1 MSVAKAPAA
10 DATRAPE
17 RLPLLPWREV
27 VLPWL
32 VSRLY
37 SVALIVGAASIG
49 GGGIRASGFTKWDG
63 QWYLDIARFG
73 YGPAPVEGV
82 QTRWPFFPGFPAV
95 IRIIRALGLPDRGT
109 VIVLNQLV
117 FLIAL
122 AGVWRIARRYTRPGA
137 ARLAVWSLALFPG
150 AFIFSMVYPSAIW
163 LALSVWAFILVDER
177 RDLAASVLVTAA
189 ALVRPN
195 GIVLA
200 IALVFVLRSWRRVLL
215 VCAPSVVAVAL
226 WSAACWHWTGDAL
239 VFLSSKGGWPE
250 VTVKAFVLAPWRE
263 HCLSCYHYVYPH
275 LFLAFVALGALF
287 LVRRRL
293 PAAWTVFT
301 VLYLLPSL
309 GLGMVGLGR
318 YANESFPPFVAAGEL
333 LHRVRPSVRAVVFA
347 AAVAGQALCAWW
359 VIHLQY
365 VP

>member
-1 MSVAKAPAA
+1 MGVAKAAA
-10 DATRAPE
+10 TDVARAPE

-37 SVALIVGAASIG
+37 SVALIVVMASIG
-49 GGGIRASGFTKWDG
+49 NGGIRGTGFARWDG
-63 QWYLDIARFG
+63 QWYLAIARVG
-73 YGPAPVEGV
+73 YGVEPVEGL

-95 IRIIRALGLPDRGT
+95 IRAIREIGLPDRGT
-109 VIVLNQLV
+109 VLVLNHLV

-122 AGVWRIARRYTRPGA
+122 AGVWRIARRYTSPGP
-137 ARLAVWSLALFPG
+137 ARIAVWSLALFPG

-177 RDLAASVLVTAA
+177 RDLAAAVLVTAA

-200 IALVFVLRSWRRVLL
+200 IALVLVLRSWRRVAL

-226 WSAACWHWTGDAL
+226 WCVACYRWTGDAF
-239 VFLSSKGGWPE
+239 VFLSAKEEWPE
-250 VTVKAFVLAPWRE
+250 VTIKAFLSAPWRFD
-263 HCLSCYHYVYPH
+263 YVFPH
-275 LFLAFVALGALF
+275 VFLALAALGALF
-287 LVRRRL
+287 LRRRSL
-293 PAAWTVFT
+293 PFAWTVFT

-318 YANESFPPFVAAGEL
+318 YANESFPPFVAAGEV
-333 LHRVRPSVRAVVFA
+333 LHRVRRSVRAVVFA
-347 AAVAGQALCAWW
+347 SAVGGQAICAWW
-359 VIHLQY
+359 VIHQHY

>member
-1 MSVAKAPAA
+1 MDAPTRTSAH
-10 DATRAPE
+10 ATRAPE
-17 RLPLLPWREV
+17 RLPLVPWREV

-32 VSRLY
+32 VSRIY

-49 GGGIRASGFTKWDG
+49 HGGIRATGFAKWDG
-63 QWYLDIARFG
+63 QWYLAIARFG
-73 YGPAPVEGV
+73 YGPEPVEGV

-95 IRIIRALGLPDRGT
+95 VRAVREVGLPDRGT
-109 VIVLNQLV
+109 VVVLNQLI

-122 AGVWRIARRYTRPGA
+122 AGVWRIARRYTNARP

-150 AFIFSMVYPSAIW
+150 AFLFSMVYPSAIW
-163 LALSVWAFILVDER
+163 LAISVWAFILVDER
-177 RDLAASVLVTAA
+177 HDFAAAVLVTGA

-200 IALVFVLRSWRRVLL
+200 VALVFVLRSWRRAVL

-226 WSAACWHWTGDAL
+226 WCIACYHWTGDAL
-239 VFLSSKGGWPE
+239 VFLSSKEGWPE
-250 VTVKAFVLAPWRE
+250 VTVKAFAVAPWR
-263 HCLSCYHYVYPH
+263 YDYAFPH
-275 LFLAFVALGALF
+275 LFLALAAVGALF

-293 PAAWTVFT
+293 PVAWTVFT

-318 YANESFPPFVAAGEL
+318 YANECFPPFVAAGEL
-333 LHRVRPSVRAVVFA
+333 LDRVRRWVRVAAFG

-359 VIHLQY
+359 VIHQHY
-365 VP
+365 IP

>member
-1 MSVAKAPAA
+1 MAVADAPAA
-10 DATRAPE
+10 PATRAPE

-27 VLPWL
+27 VRPWL

-49 GGGIRASGFTKWDG
+49 RGGIRATGFAKWDG
-63 QWYLDIARFG
+63 QWYLAIAHAG
-73 YGPAPVEGV
+73 YGPEPVEGV

-95 IRIIRALGLPDRGT
+95 IRAIREIGLPDRGT
-109 VIVLNQLV
+109 VLVLNQLI

-122 AGVWRIARRYTRPGA
+122 AGVWRIARRYTRPGP

-177 RDLAASVLVTAA
+177 RDLAAAVLVTGA

-200 IALVFVLRSWRRVLL
+200 IALVLVLRSWRRVLL
-215 VCAPSVVAVAL
+215 VCAPSAVAVAL
-226 WSAACWHWTGDAL
+226 WCVTCYHWTGDAL
-239 VFLSSKGGWPE
+239 VFLSSKEGWPE
-250 VTVKAFVLAPWRE
+250 VTIKAFASEPWRYE
-263 HCLSCYHYVYPH
+263 YVFPH
-275 LFLAFVALGALF
+275 VFLALAALGVL
-287 LVRRRL
+287 LLMRRRL
-293 PAAWTVFT
+293 PVAWTVFT

-318 YANESFPPFVAAGEL
+318 YANECFPPFVAAGEL
-333 LHRVRPSVRAVVFA
+333 LHRVHRSVRAVVFTS
-347 AAVAGQALCAWW
+347 AVAGQAVCAWW
-359 VIHLQY
+359 VIHQQY
-365 VP
+365 IP

>member
-1 MSVAKAPAA
+1 MGVANPPAVS
-10 DATRAPE
+10 ATRAPA

-32 VSRLY
+32 VSRIY
-37 SVALIVGAASIG
+37 SVTLIVATASIG
-49 GGGIRASGFTKWDG
+49 SGGIRASGFAKWDG
-63 QWYLDIARFG
+63 QWYLAIARFG
-73 YGPAPVEGV
+73 YGPEPVEGV

-95 IRIIRALGLPDRGT
+95 IRAIRELGLPDRGT
-109 VIVLNQLV
+109 VVVLNQLI
-117 FLIAL
+117 FLVAL
-122 AGVWRIARRYTRPGA
+122 AGVWRIARRYTSAGP

-177 RDLAASVLVTAA
+177 RDIAAAVLVTGA
-189 ALVRPN
+189 ALIRPN

-200 IALVFVLRSWRRVLL
+200 VALVLALRSWRRVLL
-215 VCAPSVVAVAL
+215 VCAPSLVAVAL
-226 WSAACWHWTGDAL
+226 WCVACYRWTGDAL
-239 VFLSSKGGWPE
+239 VFLSSKEGWPE
-250 VTVKAFVLAPWRE
+250 VTVKAFVLAPWR
-263 HCLSCYHYVYPH
+263 YDYVFPH
-275 LFLAFVALGALF
+275 IFLALAAVGALF

-293 PAAWTVFT
+293 PVAWTAFT

-318 YANESFPPFVAAGEL
+318 YANECFPPFVAAGEL
-333 LHRVRPSVRAVVFA
+333 LHRARRPLRVVAFVLAVV
-347 AAVAGQALCAWW
+347 GQAICAWW
-359 VIHLQY
+359 VIHQHY

>member
-1 MSVAKAPAA
+1 MDAPTRTSAH
-10 DATRAPE
+10 ATRARE

-32 VSRLY
+32 VSRIY
-37 SVALIVGAASIG
+37 SVALIVGTASIG
-49 GGGIRASGFTKWDG
+49 HDGIRATGFAKWDG
-63 QWYLDIARFG
+63 QWYLAIARFG

-95 IRIIRALGLPDRGT
+95 VRAVREIGLPDRGT
-109 VIVLNQLV
+109 VVVLNQLI

-122 AGVWRIARRYTRPGA
+122 AGVWRIARRYTSARP

-150 AFIFSMVYPSAIW
+150 AFVFSMVYPSAIW
-163 LALSVWAFILVDER
+163 LAISVWAFILVDER
-177 RDLAASVLVTAA
+177 HDLAAAFLVTGA

-200 IALVFVLRSWRRVLL
+200 VALVLVLRSWRRVLL
-215 VCAPSVVAVAL
+215 VCAPSVIAVAL
-226 WSAACWHWTGDAL
+226 WCVACYHWTGDAL
-239 VFLSSKGGWPE
+239 VFLSSKEGWPE
-250 VTVKAFVLAPWRE
+250 VTVKAFALAPWR
-263 HCLSCYHYVYPH
+263 YDYVFPH
-275 LFLAFVALGALF
+275 LFLALAALGALF

-293 PAAWTVFT
+293 PFAWTVFT

-318 YANESFPPFVAAGEL
+318 YANECFPPFVAAGL
-333 LHRVRPSVRAVVFA
+333 LLDRARRWVLIGAFSAAVV
-347 AAVAGQALCAWW
+347 GQAICAWW
-359 VIHLQY
+359 VIHSHY
-365 VP
+365 IP

>member
-1 MSVAKAPAA
+1 MDAPTRSSAH
-10 DATRAPE
+10 ATRAPE

-32 VSRLY
+32 VSRIY
-37 SVALIVGAASIG
+37 SVALIVGAASVG
-49 GGGIRASGFTKWDG
+49 HDGIHATGFAKWDG
-63 QWYLDIARFG
+63 QWYLAIARFG

-95 IRIIRALGLPDRGT
+95 VRAVREVGLPDRGT
-109 VIVLNQLV
+109 VVVLNHLI

-122 AGVWRIARRYTRPGA
+122 AGVWRIARRYTNARP

-150 AFIFSMVYPSAIW
+150 AFVFSMVYPSAIW
-163 LALSVWAFILVDER
+163 LAVSVWAFILVDER
-177 RDLAASVLVTAA
+177 HDLAAAVLVTGA

-200 IALVFVLRSWRRVLL
+200 VALVFVLRSWRRELL

-226 WSAACWHWTGDAL
+226 WCVACYHWTGDAL
-239 VFLSSKGGWPE
+239 VFLSSKEGWPE
-250 VTVKAFVLAPWRE
+250 VTVKAFVLAPWRYDY
-263 HCLSCYHYVYPH
+263 LFPH
-275 LFLAFVALGALF
+275 LFLALAALGALF

-293 PAAWTVFT
+293 PFAWTVFT

-318 YANESFPPFVAAGEL
+318 YANECFPPFVAAGL
-333 LHRVRPSVRAVVFA
+333 LLDRAPRWVLVAAFS
-347 AAVAGQALCAWW
+347 AAVAGQAICAWW
-359 VIHLQY
+359 VIHSHY
-365 VP
+365 IP